1 MASQKHLR
9 RVELAHFQRKNQ
21 QQDFDQIMG
30 VINTDVPKAMENE
43 KKKGYKL
50 KCFECIEQK
59 NYYKKK
65 IYNFIIIIFFIFYL
79 YKNKK

>member
-43 KKKGYKL
+43 KKKD
-50 KCFECIEQK
+50 IS
-59 NYYKKK
+59 
-65 IYNFIIIIFFIFYL
+65 
-79 YKNKK
+79 